1 MVGTRLIVPAACQR
15 PPWSCGRLA
24 CVALS
29 LASRGSW
36 KIAVAP
42 HLLACFKGCHAQT
55 QPHGGACHICGLS
68 LCSQLCLLSCSLC
81 APHMLGSSQLPGSPG
96 FGCIR
101 EVRKGFADAGTGW
114 LDLSG
119 SKPKVCCC
127 PLLLFLHR
135 GSPPPPSVR
144 PYGLALI
151 KLGI

>member
-1 MVGTRLIVPAACQR
+1 MG
-15 PPWSCGRLA
+15 
-24 CVALS
+24 AL
-29 LASRGSW
+29 LASRCRSPLGVLGKSLW
-36 KIAVAP
+36 LLIFSRASNVVMRRPNLTAALVTSVASACARSFAYF
-42 HLLACFKGCHAQT
+42 LAAFV
-55 QPHGGACHICGLS
+55 P
-68 LCSQLCLLSCSLC
+68 
-81 APHMLGSSQLPGSPG
+81 PHMLGSSQLPGSPG